1 MEPDM
6 NLPRRPVHYGLAS
19 LWLAIAG
26 CQQPAT
32 EATPETVS
40 DIDVSEEMTIT
51 PALPPGS
58 LPDSIDDFSGEMPT
72 KPREAKHAHGHASLR
87 IHIAADR
94 LSVMFDSPLASL
106 GLAEGTSDTAPTD
119 NAINSLQD
127 QFVAE
132 ERIVQLPE
140 KAECELVS
148 VSSGTRLEGDHSA
161 LMVEQDF
168 TCKRIKRVKST
179 TIRLFEAFSDLKQI
193 NTTFHHKDM
202 RRTVSLTPDT
212 SELDLKR

>member
-1 MEPDM
+1 MK
-6 NLPRRPVHYGLAS
+6 LPSRPVHYGLAS

-40 DIDVSEEMTIT
+40 DIDVSEEMTLS

-72 KPREAKHAHGHASLR
+72 KLREAQHAHGHASLR
-87 IHIAADR
+87 LHIAGDR

-106 GLAEGTSDTAPTD
+106 GLAEGAPDTMPTD
-119 NAINSLQD
+119 DEINTLQD

-132 ERIVQLPE
+132 ERVVQLPE

-168 TCKRIKRVKST
+168 TCKRIKRVKNA
-179 TIRLFEAFSDLKQI
+179 TIRLFEAFPDLKQV
-193 NTTFHHKDM
+193 NTTFNYEDM
-202 RRTVSLTPDT
+202 RRTVSLTPET